1 MNTCFHSLD
10 KITPWRGDWRIRV
23 RINRVWSAPYGV
35 PTRDGNLIHM
45 VLMDDKLTKIEG
57 TITESLIPYFNEVLE
72 KRNVYVIAHF
82 TVVPNSGLTRLTQH
96 RFRIIFHSKTIVVPT
111 MSIGMP
117 NAAFKFTS
125 IDEVVEK
132 RCNEDFLIDFV
143 GFIVGVRQE
152 TDIGSHG
159 ERMKVIILEVVS
171 DGKKKIQC
179 NVIGRSC
186 EVFDLSILK
195 KYQRPPVVVLEA
207 FKIKVLGDYVC
218 LQNVI
223 NISTVLI
230 NPDMYE
236 SVEFLSRFNVAC
248 YEFSR
253 FIPIVSGYL
262 VAGVG
267 DGFVDWRAVRSIEQ
281 LKKHSQDGIFY
292 VVGTVTEVV
301 DDPNWWYHSCVCGNA
316 VVANDNSYHC
326 DICDSCVE
334 HVVLK
339 YRITVIVDDGTSS
352 AAFALVDNAATK
364 LFGKTCAE
372 AFLHIE
378 KELHSDCNDVSMI
391 DQSSSV
397 PLLHGIIG
405 NKIVFK
411 VQMRSVLGQH
421 YSDQFKVVNLF
432 GDIAESSLPVH
443 CLNEFIHCPI
453 FNPIYP
459 TYSAPSCIQNL
470 RCQISS
476 SGLIETEP
484 IGRCLGRLSH
494 YAFLNEF
501 LKLNH

>member
-1 MNTCFHSLD
+1 MVAFFPLRAVGHL
-10 KITPWRGDWRIRV
+10 RHG
-23 RINRVWSAPYGV
+23 
-35 PTRDGNLIHM
+35 TREAWWFFLFP
-45 VLMDDKLTKIEG
+45 VVLTKIEG

-171 DGKKKIQC
+171 DG
-179 NVIGRSC
+179 
-186 EVFDLSILK
+186 
-195 KYQRPPVVVLEA
+195 
-207 FKIKVLGDYVC
+207 
-218 LQNVI
+218 
-223 NISTVLI
+223 
-230 NPDMYE
+230 
-236 SVEFLSRFNVAC
+236 FNVAC

-432 GDIAESSLPVH
+432 G
-443 CLNEFIHCPI
+443 
-453 FNPIYP
+453 IYP
-459 TYSAPSCIQNL
+459 LPNFQPNISNLFGTFMYSKFEMSD
-470 RCQISS
+470 
-476 SGLIETEP
+476 
-484 IGRCLGRLSH
+484 
-494 YAFLNEF
+494 
-501 LKLNH
+501 

>member
-378 KELHSDCNDVSMI
+378 KELHSDCNDVSM
-391 DQSSSV
+391 
-397 PLLHGIIG
+397 
-405 NKIVFK
+405 
-411 VQMRSVLGQH
+411 
-421 YSDQFKVVNLF
+421 
-432 GDIAESSLPVH
+432 
-443 CLNEFIHCPI
+443 EFIHCPI